1 MTAKKMTETIV
12 KKHGE
17 MEAEMMAYVEKGS
30 NAAARRARSASLELA
45 KLYKEY
51 RRITLGSNAAARRAR
66 SASLELAKLYKEYRR
81 ITLEEAKNKKS

>member
-1 MTAKKMTETIV
+1 MFMRRFVETKNFWIMTAKEMTETIV

-17 MEAEMMAYVEKGS
+17 METDMMAYVEKGS

-51 RRITLGSNAAARRAR
+51 RRITL
-66 SASLELAKLYKEYRR
+66 
-81 ITLEEAKNKKS
+81 EEAKKKKEN